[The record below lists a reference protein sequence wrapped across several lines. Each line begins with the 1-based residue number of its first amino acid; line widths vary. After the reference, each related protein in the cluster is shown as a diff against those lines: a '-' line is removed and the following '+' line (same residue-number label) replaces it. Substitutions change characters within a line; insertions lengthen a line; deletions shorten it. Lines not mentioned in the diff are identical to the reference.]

1 MSRNTKPRF
10 LTARITHLE
19 MTAPS
24 GRHVHP
30 PLGFRI
36 AIMRAEKMPPAF
48 YRFLYE
54 QVGRTHHWSL
64 RRDMEDDELR
74 AVIHAEA
81 TEISVLYVD
90 GSPAGFFEL
99 DTARKP
105 DEVEIVYF
113 GLVPDFQGRGLG
125 AFFLSETVS
134 AAWAHDPAK
143 VTIHTN
149 TLDSPRALQLYQK
162 AGFTPVSWSEETIQ
176 AWD

>member
-1 MSRNTKPRF
+1 
-10 LTARITHLE
+10 

-54 QVGRTHHWSL
+54 HEGRPHHCSL
-64 RRDMEDDELR
+64 PRDMEDDELR

>member
-1 MSRNTKPRF
+1 
-10 LTARITHLE
+10 